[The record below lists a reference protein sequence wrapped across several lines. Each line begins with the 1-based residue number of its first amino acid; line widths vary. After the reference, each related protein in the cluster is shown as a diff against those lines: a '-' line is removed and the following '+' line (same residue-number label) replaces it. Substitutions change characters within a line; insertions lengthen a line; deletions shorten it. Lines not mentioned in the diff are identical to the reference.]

1 MSFLPDN
8 FVVPRVLATS
18 RVRLRPLLVTDAEKD
33 FDAVMSSRAHLWEMF
48 GAHWG
53 WRWAFYIVVPPGLLL
68 GILSLL
74 MRDPPKASST
84 E

>member
-1 MSFLPDN
+1 MPFLPDN

-33 FDAVMSSRAHLWEMF
+33 FDVVMSSRANLWKMF

-53 WRWAFYIVVPPGLLL
+53 WPAAD
-68 GILSLL
+68 L
-74 MRDPPKASST
+74 MLDADSVGR
-84 E
+84 